1 MNFTIY
7 ISTYPTGQ
15 YHYEI
20 DITENYEGDKWH
32 VVVYE
37 KDTLLGFKYELP
49 YEHYE
54 TVGLNNEKE
63 IFDYLRK
70 LREEE

>member
-1 MNFTIY
+1 MNFTID

-32 VVVYE
+32 VVVYK
-37 KDTLLGFKYELP
+37 KDTLP

-63 IFDYLRK
+63 VFDYLRK
-70 LREEE
+70 LKEGLVGITTTE

>member
-1 MNFTIY
+1 MNFTID

-15 YHYEI
+15 YHYQI

-37 KDTLLGFKYELP
+37 KDTLLSKII

-63 IFDYLRK
+63 IFDYFRK

>member
-1 MNFTIY
+1 MNLTINL
-7 ISTYPTGQ
+7 TTEPTGQ

-37 KDTLLGFKYELP
+37 KDTLP

-54 TVGLNNEKE
+54 TKGFNSEKE
-63 IFDYLRK
+63 IFDYIRK
-70 LREEE
+70 LQKQEN

>member
-1 MNFTIY
+1 MDFTID

-32 VVVYE
+32 VVVFE
-37 KDTLLGFKYELP
+37 KEGKTYT
-49 YEHYE
+49 HYE

-63 IFDYLRK
+63 VFDYLRK

>member
-1 MNFTIY
+1 MNLTINL
-7 ISTYPTGQ
+7 TTEPTGQ

-37 KDTLLGFKYELP
+37 KDTLP

-54 TVGLNNEKE
+54 TIGFNSEKK
-63 IFDYLRK
+63 IFDYIRK
-70 LREEE
+70 LQKQEN